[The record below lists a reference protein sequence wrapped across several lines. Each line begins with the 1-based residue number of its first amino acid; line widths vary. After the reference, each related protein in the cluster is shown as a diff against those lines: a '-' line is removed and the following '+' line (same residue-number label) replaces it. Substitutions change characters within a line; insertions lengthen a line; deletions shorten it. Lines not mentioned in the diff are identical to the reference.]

1 MSNKKNKKLFDT
13 IETLIGNGTTFKG
26 DVIATKSLRV
36 DGVLVGN
43 IKDAANVII
52 GETAQVKGNINANYV
67 VIDGTVE
74 GNITANDSIELLNK
88 SRVTGDLTT
97 TILSINEGAKFK
109 GKSLMIEKEEEN
121 VEGNSKENAEENNEV
136 TRRTSFER
144 QAYDQGH
151 ICR

>member
-1 MSNKKNKKLFDT
+1 MMNKKNKKIFDT

-121 VEGNSKENAEENNEV
+121 VEGNSKENAEENNEE
-136 TRRTSFER
+136 F
-144 QAYDQGH
+144 
-151 ICR
+151 I

>member
-1 MSNKKNKKLFDT
+1 MMSKKNKKIFDT

-36 DGVLVGN
+36 DGVLIGN

-121 VEGNSKENAEENNEV
+121 VEENSKERAEENNEE
-136 TRRTSFER
+136 F
-144 QAYDQGH
+144 
-151 ICR
+151 I

>member
-1 MSNKKNKKLFDT
+1 MMNKKNKKIFDT

-109 GKSLMIEKEEEN
+109 GKSLIIEKEEEN
-121 VEGNSKENAEENNEV
+121 VEGNSKENAEENNEE
-136 TRRTSFER
+136 F
-144 QAYDQGH
+144 
-151 ICR
+151 I